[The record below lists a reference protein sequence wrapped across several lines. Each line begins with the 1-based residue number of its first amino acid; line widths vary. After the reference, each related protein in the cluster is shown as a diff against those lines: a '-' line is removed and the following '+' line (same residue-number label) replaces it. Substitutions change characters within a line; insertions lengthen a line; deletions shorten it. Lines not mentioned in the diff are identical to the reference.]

1 MADNPSA
8 PKRLRIEG
16 AVSAPTAAG
25 VKSMQLGLT
34 TIEVEDADVQR
45 LILQYLQE
53 QGLVGAMRAL
63 QRESG
68 VALTAIEARDAL
80 AADVRAGRW
89 DAVLPAVASL
99 ELPAATSHGLHELVV
114 LELLEAREVELA
126 RGDVFP

>member
-89 DAVLPAVASL
+89 DAVLPTVPTCEWTSCADTFPLNIGQVSVVPF
-99 ELPAATSHGLHELVV
+99 PAGGLQ
-114 LELLEAREVELA
+114 
-126 RGDVFP
+126 F